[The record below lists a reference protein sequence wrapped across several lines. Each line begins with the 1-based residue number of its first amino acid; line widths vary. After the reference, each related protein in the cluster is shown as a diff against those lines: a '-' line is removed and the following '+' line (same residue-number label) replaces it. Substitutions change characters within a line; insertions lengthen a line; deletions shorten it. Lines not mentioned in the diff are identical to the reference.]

1 MNGISENKPLKPE
14 DLISKTD
21 SELLQLKIFYE
32 KKIDEN
38 KKFDIFKSQKNWLRN
53 HKKQALYIFL
63 GGMVILVISFYYGMT
78 KNIIYSIPAMIVFTA
93 FMFIGMMFDT
103 SKTDFYYKNVDT
115 LSLLLQVRIESE
127 GQKKRKSTISKKA
140 MAVYD
145 VLKEGECNQSVLLKK
160 LSDKGT
166 PISEKTLRK
175 YLENDLKDI
184 IGEKNAP
191 IASSSRSLRNARV
204 FFIKV
209 GK

>member
-1 MNGISENKPLKPE
+1 MNGASENKPLKPE

-63 GGMVILVISFYYGMT
+63 GGMIILVISLYYGMT
-78 KNIIYSIPAMIVFTA
+78 KNIIYSIPAMIVFTV
-93 FMFIGMMFDT
+93 FMFVGMMFDT
-103 SKTDFYYKNVDT
+103 SKTDVYYRNVDT
-115 LSLLLQVRIESE
+115 LGLLLQVRIESE

-145 VLKEGECNQSVLLKK
+145 TLKEGECNQAVLLKK

-191 IASSSRSLRNARV
+191 TESSSRSLKNTRV